1 MTVTQTSPRFNSMA
15 LLVAYYQ
22 NPTVAV
28 RNKITQLNTGL
39 VRKIAHRL
47 SDQCA
52 EPYEDLEQ
60 IGCLG
65 LIRAIERFNPQNGA
79 AFSSFAVPYIRGE
92 ILHYLR
98 DRSGTVKIPRR
109 WQELQKQGQRVREK
123 LAKATGHQ
131 PSESEVAEGLGISAE
146 EWQDIR
152 QSGQNRSLLSL
163 DATISYQG
171 DSAITL
177 GETLPDMN
185 VQSLPNWE
193 DDRHQLQSAM
203 SALEEKARVA
213 IEFVYYQD
221 LSRKEVSE
229 RIGVSPMT
237 VTRRIQRGIQQMV
250 ALLQPIESAEVSQ

>member
-123 LAKATGHQ
+123 LAKVTGHQ

-177 GETLPDMN
+177 GETLAGHECSISPELGRRSASATGGHERSRGKSTSGDR
-185 VQSLPNWE
+185 VCLLSGSISQRSQRTNWRQPH
-193 DDRHQLQSAM
+193 DRHPSNSARD
-203 SALEEKARVA
+203 SADGGAASTDRV
-213 IEFVYYQD
+213 
-221 LSRKEVSE
+221 
-229 RIGVSPMT
+229 G
-237 VTRRIQRGIQQMV
+237 
-250 ALLQPIESAEVSQ
+250 